1 MTISWMASGTA
12 RSQRNND
19 MGDMNRFGF
28 RRWPMLILLLGVTAF
43 NSACSS
49 GQDNPEAQGR
59 ALMAQGE
66 AAAEKKESGVLRQMI
81 SEKYADSQGQDKKTV
96 EAILRYYFLRNES
109 IHLLTRIRQI
119 SFPRPDVAQVDVMVA
134 MAGQPIADAGQ
145 LERLRADLHRFE
157 ITLADENKE
166 WKATRAEWRR
176 AEFADFLLGMPL
188 DIVV

>member
-1 MTISWMASGTA
+1 MAAIHRAHTGRRPEIS
-12 RSQRNND
+12 
-19 MGDMNRFGF
+19 
-28 RRWPMLILLLGVTAF
+28 RWLLLIVTLLAG
-43 NSACSS
+43 ACSS
-49 GQDNPEAQGR
+49 GPDSPEAQVR
-59 ALMAQGE
+59 ALIARGE
-66 AAAEKKESGVLRQMI
+66 TAAEKKESGVLRQMI
-81 SEKYADSQGQDKKTV
+81 SEKYADSQGQDKKAV

-166 WKATRAEWRR
+166 WKVIRAEWRR
-176 AEFADFLLGMPL
+176 AEFSDFL
-188 DIVV
+188 